1 MNAATSGADWRLMKM
16 IRAMN
21 TNDVE
26 RVAEIHVTG
35 WRNAFFGILSDG
47 FLFNH
52 LRVLNRIKAFN
63 EEVISS
69 KDETYVFDDGIVKAF
84 MTVGRCRDK
93 DEPDAFELWGLYVD
107 PFWQRSGIGSSMVRF
122 CEQQATQRGYKKINL
137 WVLEPNTRAR
147 SFYEKMGFMPD
158 SSAKRIE
165 WMGSNELR
173 YSKLLK
179 TIVV

>member
-1 MNAATSGADWRLMKM
+1 M
-16 IRAMN
+16 IRTMGID
-21 TNDVE
+21 DVE
-26 RVAEIHVTG
+26 RVAEIHVSG
-35 WRNAFFGILSDG
+35 WRNAFFGILSND
-47 FLFNH
+47 FLFNR
-52 LRVLNRIKAFN
+52 LRVLNRIKVFQ
-63 EEVISS
+63 EEVLSN
-69 KDETYVFDDGIVKAF
+69 KDETYVFDDGMIKAF
-84 MTVGRCRDK
+84 ITIGRCRDD
-93 DEPDAFELWGLYVD
+93 DEPNVFELWGLYVD

-122 CEQQATQRGYKKINL
+122 CEQQATQRGYKKIN